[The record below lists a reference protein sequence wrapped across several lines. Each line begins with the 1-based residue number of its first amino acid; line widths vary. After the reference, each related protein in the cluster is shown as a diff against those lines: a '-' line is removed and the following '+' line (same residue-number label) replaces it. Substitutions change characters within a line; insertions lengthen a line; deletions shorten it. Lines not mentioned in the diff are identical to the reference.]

1 VPETYLNKLL
11 PKKLTTRRLAGS
23 GSWARLGEA
32 GDGGWRASGRDRVVA
47 CYRAL
52 AGEGG
57 RGRARRGGA
66 AGGRRLGEARDGGSS
81 KCDRESELTGRVWN
95 IAEN

>member
-23 GSWARLGEA
+23 GSWARLGEV

-57 RGRARRGGA
+57 RGRAGRL
-66 AGGRRLGEARDGGSS
+66 AGGDRVRREMAVAANVTERVSARAGCG
-81 KCDRESELTGRVWN
+81 
-95 IAEN
+95 I